1 MTEQE
6 KADRRMNDRVV
17 AGDMLDAA
25 CRALQFPPSRA
36 SLRTAYE
43 NAEAAVAAIRRMID
57 AHDAVMLRIML
68 P

>member
-1 MTEQE
+1 MTDQQRE
-6 KADRRMNDRVV
+6 DRRQVDRVV

-43 NAEAAVAAIRRMID
+43 NAEAAAAAIRRMID

>member
-1 MTEQE
+1 MTDQQR
-6 KADRRMNDRVV
+6 ADRRQVDQVV

-25 CRALQFPPSRA
+25 RRALQFPPSRA